1 MSQAVLGH
9 LGVLLL
15 FAHDAHVVCET
26 VRCRCK
32 LHCRMQCKAERL
44 KGVGWR
50 RNGLG
55 SKDLVERNRLS
66 GIENFGRR
74 RIERKEQQKHPSR
87 PRVSACSGYDV
98 IQHIQ
103 VQATF
108 GEFFGSFGY
117 VFEASAAFERWDYSE
132 AED

>member
-55 SKDLVERNRLS
+55 LGSKDLVERNRPECPLKILGGEGS
-66 GIENFGRR
+66 R
-74 RIERKEQQKHPSR
+74 ERNSR
-87 PRVSACSGYDV
+87 SIPVVHES
-98 IQHIQ
+98 QHA
-103 VQATF
+103 V
-108 GEFFGSFGY
+108 
-117 VFEASAAFERWDYSE
+117 DMM
-132 AED
+132 